1 MLRDRSGI
9 HNMDRCRAFYET
21 YGAPM
26 IHERF
31 GDYEERIA
39 VGFAGEGSDCFGYDD
54 YVSVDHD
61 FGLGF
66 VMWLTKEDYQA
77 IGGRLAEAYR
87 EIVRMASGEED
98 SVMLYA
104 DGRRGPMTIDDFF
117 RNILGVDV
125 SAYGMGAGKTAEDI
139 STRFWFTVSDDKLA
153 TATNGEIYRD
163 DLGIFSNIRQQL
175 LSYYPEKIR
184 LLKLAEQLYHFSQ
197 NAQSNYARCMVRGD
211 YVTANVCVAQGMK
224 SAMSICYLLGKKY
237 APYYKWMRRGMD
249 ELDVP
254 GGVCGLLDEIAVM
267 PCQKEA
273 WEGRVHNPYMI
284 NEDDLIVSGFEKIAV
299 LIAAELQRQGITD
312 DGNPF
317 LDVHSKKLFAGIYGG
332 QR

>member
-1 MLRDRSGI
+1 MDRTDI
-9 HNMDRCRAFYET
+9 HNMDRCRAFYEM

-31 GDYEERIA
+31 GEYEDRIA

-66 VMWLTKEDYQA
+66 VMWLTKEDYEA
-77 IGGRLAEAYR
+77 IGGRLTESYR
-87 EIVRMASGEED
+87 EIVRMVSGEED

-104 DGRRGPMTIDDFF
+104 DDRRGAMTTDSFYM
-117 RNILGVDV
+117 NILGVDV
-125 SAYGMGAGKTAEDI
+125 SSYGLGAGRSAEDI
-139 STRFWFTVSDDKLA
+139 SPRFWLSVSDDKLA

-163 DLGIFSNIRQQL
+163 DLGIFTDIRNQL

-224 SAMSICYLLGKKY
+224 SAMSICYLLGKRY
-237 APYYKWMRRGMD
+237 APYYKWMRKGME
-249 ELDVP
+249 ELDVL
-254 GGVCGLLDEIAVM
+254 GEVGGLLDEIAVT
-267 PCQKEA
+267 PCQKQA
-273 WEGRVHNPYMI
+273 WEGRPHNPYTV
-284 NEDDLIVSGFEKIAV
+284 NEEDLTVAAFEKIAV

-317 LDVHSKKLFAGIYGG
+317 LDVHSKKLFAAIYGG
-332 QR
+332 Q